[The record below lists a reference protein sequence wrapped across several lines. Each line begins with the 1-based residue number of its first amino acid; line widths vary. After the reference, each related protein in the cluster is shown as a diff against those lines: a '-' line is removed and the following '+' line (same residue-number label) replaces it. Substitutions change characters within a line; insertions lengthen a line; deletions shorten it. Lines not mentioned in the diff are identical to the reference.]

1 MVQET
6 VAPVG
11 WPGDPCNV
19 GLLTVSCSVH
29 WPCADVAAA
38 QAGVEPPGANPPAIS
53 AAIEAN
59 ERNKMVLR
67 SIIILLFVSLNTG
80 ATESP
85 YSESNGPV
93 SLRIGWIRLSSVITE
108 EGLGIIY
115 LFDYYWRRER
125 KHVAVIFYYPC
136 CN

>member
-1 MVQET
+1 M
-6 VAPVG
+6 
-11 WPGDPCNV
+11 
-19 GLLTVSCSVH
+19 
-29 WPCADVAAA
+29 
-38 QAGVEPPGANPPAIS
+38 
-53 AAIEAN
+53 
-59 ERNKMVLR
+59 
-67 SIIILLFVSLNTG
+67 IILLFVSLNTG

-93 SLRIGWIRLSSVITE
+93 SLRIGWIRLSSVISE